1 MGREIA
7 GGVVEKPNG
16 LVVVLNGVSHE
27 KAHVSPK
34 ISEESIDLEEFEEK
48 ESGEENSFAENYQET
63 EHDVAAIKSSNLD
76 ASVPA
81 PVTVPVPVSEPVPAP
96 PPAPAPAPVLVLE
109 EKKKEERTVAQ
120 KISDFNK
127 SISPGTIAITPKIM
141 RVNHKIQQP
150 PMQAPEKAVTCSQTI
165 ETERT
170 STTIPVVEASP
181 NTIELHPPSP
191 EKNSH
196 PNSPQSSCKS
206 SQNDLKKHHEED
218 HWSIASST
226 VQSIR
231 QLKSKVTIGTA
242 PTFRSAERAGKRKE
256 FYNKLEE
263 KHKAMEAERIQYEAR
278 IKEEQEAA
286 IKQLRKGLV
295 IKANPV
301 PSFYYEGPPPKTEL
315 KKLPLT
321 RPKSPNLTRRKS
333 CGDSMNFSI
342 EEKGK
347 LCTRG
352 HRHSFSS
359 QKSEES
365 SANGIARKSKAQVNG
380 QCHNNESFKH
390 RNHVK
395 RERET
400 KKTTLATTDPLTS
413 NVDIP
418 IQS

>member
-1 MGREIA
+1 MGREIV
-7 GGVVEKPNG
+7 GDVLEKPND

-34 ISEESIDLEEFEEK
+34 ISEESIDLEEYEEK
-48 ESGEENSFAENYQET
+48 ESSEENLFPENYQET
-63 EHDVAAIKSSNLD
+63 DHDVAAIKSSNLD

-81 PVTVPVPVSEPVPAP
+81 PVTMPVPAP
-96 PPAPAPAPVLVLE
+96 PPPPAPAPTPAAVLVLE

-127 SISPGTIAITPKIM
+127 SISPGTVAVTPKIM

-150 PMQAPEKAVTCSQTI
+150 PVQEPEKAVMCSQTI
-165 ETERT
+165 ETEPT
-170 STTIPVVEASP
+170 STTVPVVEASP
-181 NTIELHPPSP
+181 NTIELQPPSP

-196 PNSPQSSCKS
+196 PNSPQSSSKS
-206 SQNDLKKHHEED
+206 SQNDLTKHHEED

-231 QLKSKVTIGTA
+231 QLKSKVTIGMA

-263 KHKAMEAERIQYEAR
+263 KHKAMEAERVQYEAR

-352 HRHSFSS
+352 QRHSFSS

-365 SANGIARKSKAQVNG
+365 TNGVARKSKAQVNG
-380 QCHNNESFKH
+380 QSHNNESFKH

-395 RERET
+395 RDRET
-400 KKTTLATTDPLTS
+400 KKTTFATTDPHTS